1 MSRVFMNK
9 GKNMVVIDK
18 EERIEDELV
27 MFPSFCITG
36 QIRCPVS

>member
-18 EERIEDELV
+18 EARIEDELV
-27 MFPSFCITG
+27 MFPSFLHN
-36 QIRCPVS
+36 RVDSLPYS